1 VAARVVAV
9 AAGLVASLE
18 VALVEDEERG
28 RVVEMEVWKAA
39 AAALE
44 RVAARAEGPGVVA
57 EGQAV
62 EATEVALKAASVEAG
77 SLEVAAMEVAAE
89 TARAVMATA
98 VEVAK
103 VPDLGEG

>member
-28 RVVEMEVWKAA
+28 RVVEMEAWKAA

-44 RVAARAEGPGVVA
+44 RVAARAEGPGV
-57 EGQAV
+57 
-62 EATEVALKAASVEAG
+62 
-77 SLEVAAMEVAAE
+77 
-89 TARAVMATA
+89 ARRG
-98 VEVAK
+98 K
-103 VPDLGEG
+103 RWRQRRWR